1 MLTLLTNSVKLK
13 LWVSTHQ
20 SRVLTNFDPKQDEV
34 KEGVNAMDLSER
46 KLKILQAI
54 VGDFIRSAEPI
65 GSRTLSK
72 KYDMGISPATIRNE
86 MSDLEEM
93 GFLTHPHTSAGRVPS
108 DKAYRLYVN
117 NLMQKY
123 EISEEEKQII
133 AEKLTKNVTELER
146 TIKHAASLLSELT
159 NLTSFAITP
168 NQESNKLRH
177 INFLPGDESTVGL
190 MIVTESGKVTNTAI
204 KMKSPYTEEN
214 LTLLSKVMTYN
225 YKGRTLSDIL
235 TLDIIRSFESDL
247 EAMSRLVE
255 TIRPNFISTLENM
268 LDVEL
273 YLDGLTNIFTIP
285 EYNDIEKAKVFL
297 DMINKKKHLT
307 DVLIN
312 RENGVI
318 ITIGNENKED
328 LMRDCSLITA
338 TYHVNGRLVGKLG
351 VIGPTRMKYDEVTS
365 IIEYITD
372 NISQTFK
379 ITGGDE
385 DDE

>member
-1 MLTLLTNSVKLK
+1 
-13 LWVSTHQ
+13 
-20 SRVLTNFDPKQDEV
+20 
-34 KEGVNAMDLSER
+34 MDLTER
-46 KLKILQAI
+46 KLRILQAI

-72 KYDMGISPATIRNE
+72 KLDLGISPATIRNE

-123 EISEEEKQII
+123 ELPAEEKHII
-133 AEKLTKNVTELER
+133 EEKITKNVTELER
-146 TIKHAASLLSELT
+146 TIQHAATLLSELT

-168 NQESNKLRH
+168 NQESNRLKY
-177 INFLPGDESTVGL
+177 INFLPVDPQTVVL
-190 MIVTESGKVTNTAI
+190 MIVTESGKVSNTAI
-204 KMKSPYTEEN
+204 KMKVPYTEEN
-214 LTLLSKVMTYN
+214 LNILSKVMTYN
-225 YKGRTLSDIL
+225 YKGKTLSDIL
-235 TLDIIRSFESDL
+235 KVDIIKSFESDI

-255 TIRPNFISTLENM
+255 TIKPNFVSTLENM
-268 LDVEL
+268 LNVEL
-273 YLDGLTNIFTIP
+273 FLDGITNIFSCP

-297 DMINKKKHLT
+297 EMVNQKKHFT
-307 DVLIN
+307 DVLMN

-318 ITIGNENKED
+318 ITIGNENTED
-328 LMRDCSLITA
+328 ILRDCSLITA
-338 TYHVNGRLVGKLG
+338 TYSINGKMVGKLG

-372 NISQTFK
+372 NINQTFK
-379 ITGGDE
+379 LTGGDE
-385 DDE
+385 EDD

>member
-1 MLTLLTNSVKLK
+1 
-13 LWVSTHQ
+13 
-20 SRVLTNFDPKQDEV
+20 
-34 KEGVNAMDLSER
+34 MDLSER
-46 KLKILQAI
+46 KLRILQAI

-117 NLMQKY
+117 NLMRRY
-123 EISEEEKQII
+123 EIPDDEKRIIEEK
-133 AEKLTKNVTELER
+133 LNRNVTELER
-146 TIKHAASLLSELT
+146 TIQHAASLLSELT

-168 NQESNKLRH
+168 NQESNRLKY
-177 INFLPGDESTVGL
+177 INFLPVDDYTVVL
-190 MIVTESGKVTNTAI
+190 MIVTESGNVSNTAI
-204 KMKSPYTEEN
+204 KMKVPYKQEN
-214 LTLLSKVMTYN
+214 LSLLSKVMTFN
-225 YKGRTLSDIL
+225 YKGKALSDIV
-235 TLDIIRSFESDL
+235 TLDIIKNFESDL
-247 EAMSRLVE
+247 EAMSKLME

-268 LDVEL
+268 LNVDL
-273 YLDGLTNIFTIP
+273 YLDGLTNIFSIP

-297 DMINKKKHLT
+297 EMINKKKHFT

-312 RENGVI
+312 REDGVI
-318 ITIGNENKED
+318 ITIGNENQED
-328 LMRDCSLITA
+328 IMKDCSLITA
-338 TYHVNGRLVGKLG
+338 TYHLNGKLVGKLG

-372 NISQTFK
+372 NLSQTFK
-379 ITGGDE
+379 LTGGDE
-385 DDE
+385 ENE

>member
-1 MLTLLTNSVKLK
+1 
-13 LWVSTHQ
+13 
-20 SRVLTNFDPKQDEV
+20 
-34 KEGVNAMDLSER
+34 MDMSER
-46 KLKILQAI
+46 KLRILQAI

-117 NLMQKY
+117 NLMKKY
-123 EISEEEKQII
+123 ELPEQEKQII

-146 TIKHAASLLSELT
+146 TIQHAASLLSELT

-168 NQESNKLRH
+168 NQESNKLKY
-177 INFLPGDESTVGL
+177 INFLPVDETTVVL

-204 KMKSPYTEEN
+204 KLRTTYSEEN
-214 LTLLSKVMTYN
+214 LSLLSKVMTYN
-225 YKGRTLSDIL
+225 YKGKTLSDIL
-235 TLDIIRSFESDL
+235 TLDIIKNFETDI
-247 EAMSRLVE
+247 EAMSKLVE
-255 TIRPNFISTLENM
+255 TIKPNFISTLENM
-268 LDVEL
+268 LNVDL
-273 YLDGLTNIFTIP
+273 FMDGLTNIFSIP

-297 DMINKKKHLT
+297 EMINKKKHFT
-307 DVLIN
+307 DVLVN

-318 ITIGNENKED
+318 ITIGNENQED
-328 LMRDCSLITA
+328 IMRDCSLITA
-338 TYHVNGRLVGKLG
+338 TYHINGKLVGKLG

-372 NISQTFK
+372 NISQTYK
-379 ITGGDE
+379 LTGGDE
-385 DDE
+385 NNE